1 MTRLVRSLIATFVGY
16 AVGTTPSASIAGRLA
31 GAEPV
36 AESGTGNPGGM
47 NAAHVL
53 GTTWGVAVGA
63 QEDQNYPIG
72 GLRCYYTVKGG
83 ISGGWALAVDEP
95 QINKASNNQKAILCP
110 EGQNKFCVRTDV
122 LNLNNVQ
129 CGWTEFYGDRQE
141 LTPNE
146 DSYCTFK
153 KCASTCKEDK
163 ATLHSN
169 YLEEYRE
176 AKSYNRDTLCCKT
189 NYCNA
194 GAALGPSLLLLGAV
208 MLVT

>member
-1 MTRLVRSLIATFVGY
+1 MAPEEDEDDIL
-16 AVGTTPSASIAGRLA
+16 
-31 GAEPV
+31 GAEYERREYREMCELFGFDVTPPGTPEEPAAAPAPAPAAPPAPDDA
-36 AESGTGNPGGM
+36 AEISEEEARAYWAAREKLLQEQQRPWWRRKLQAEATKRSYGTDNYK
-47 NAAHVL
+47 

-83 ISGGWALAVDEP
+83 IAGGWALAVDEP

-153 KCASTCKEDK
+153 KCAST
-163 ATLHSN
+163 
-169 YLEEYRE
+169 
-176 AKSYNRDTLCCKT
+176 
-189 NYCNA
+189 
-194 GAALGPSLLLLGAV
+194 
-208 MLVT
+208 